1 MGFWDWL
8 WNFFEW
14 LGLKNKSGKLLFLGL
29 ANAGKTTLLQ
39 MLKTGKFMQYEQTK
53 TYTIED
59 LTIEKIRF
67 SAYDLG
73 GHDIARES
81 WSQYYLDTSAVV
93 FIVDAADPEHF
104 AEAKEELDKILSD
117 ETLAKVPILI
127 LGNKIDK
134 QEAAVSQ
141 NELAHAL
148 GLYNLTPEDATS
160 VPPGIRPIRLF
171 MCSIKTKYG
180 FQKGFKWL
188 SNFI

>member
-8 WNFFEW
+8 WNLFEW

-93 FIVDAADPEHF
+93 FIVDAAAPELF
-104 AEAKEELDKILSD
+104 ADAKKELDGILAD

-134 QEAAVSQ
+134 EGAVSET
-141 NELAHAL
+141 ELANAL
-148 GLYNLTPEDATS
+148 GLFNMTPEDATT
-160 VPPGIRPIRLF
+160 VPPGVRPMRLF
-171 MCSIKTKYG
+171 MCSIRNKSG
-180 FQKGFKWL
+180 FSKGFKWL
-188 SNFI
+188 SKFI